1 MTNLTEDG
9 EYLLAKNQSEH
20 PKPSELK
27 PYKKQYLA
35 DREKKYF
42 EKNEI
47 GKFDFRSKWPL
58 PVKTSGSTT
67 MFKIICRGFC
77 QTKVHCIKTA
87 RYIFYRIRN
96 MIFGQTWLIKMM
108 AISVSKL
115 KVNNFWQFSRIFAN
129 FDISIPGKNSTEI
142 AATEARVVEELEAFR
157 TEKFMYFLFIN
168 ALWMIVTSII
178 LLYTDSLISI
188 DIEIPRGETTAQF
201 TSPATAFF

>member
-1 MTNLTEDG
+1 MKLV
-9 EYLLAKNQSEH
+9 S
-20 PKPSELK
+20 S
-27 PYKKQYLA
+27 
-35 DREKKYF
+35 
-42 EKNEI
+42 
-47 GKFDFRSKWPL
+47 
-58 PVKTSGSTT
+58 TSGQSMTTSGPKT

-87 RYIFYRIRN
+87 RCIFYRIRN
-96 MIFGQTWLIKMM
+96 TIFGQTWLIKMM

-115 KVNNFWQFSRIFAN
+115 KVNKHTEIFGNFWQFLRILTFE
-129 FDISIPGKNSTEI
+129 FSGKNSTEI

-188 DIEIPRGETTAQF
+188 DIEIPRGETTTQF
-201 TSPATAFF
+201 TSPATALF